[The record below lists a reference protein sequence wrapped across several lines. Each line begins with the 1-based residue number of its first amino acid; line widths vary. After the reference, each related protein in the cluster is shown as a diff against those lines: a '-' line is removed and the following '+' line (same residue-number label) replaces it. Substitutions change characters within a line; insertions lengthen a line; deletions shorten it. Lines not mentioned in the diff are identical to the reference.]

1 MPKFVRDLSNYVQQ
15 ASEAGFAF
23 LFYWLFRSLPIDISS
38 GLAGWI
44 ARNIGPKLKVS
55 MVAQQNL
62 KRAFPEITP
71 QDLKRTITEMWDNL
85 GRVVGEYPHLPIL
98 LKQGGGQRVEII
110 GAEHIDMLRDDNKP
124 GIFFMAHIGNWEFSG
139 LASEARNLPVDRVYR
154 QANNPLTEWLLRRGR
169 AGVDGPLI
177 PKGRAGAKKII
188 KSLKAG
194 NHLAML
200 VDQKMN
206 DGISVP
212 FFGIEAMTAPAIA
225 QLALRFDCPVVPVRV
240 KRLNGAYFQVIVKP
254 PLSFSPSG
262 NQKPDIHEFM
272 KLVNLEIESWI
283 RETPGQWLWVH
294 NRWPG

>member
-1 MPKFVRDLSNYVQQ
+1 MSEFSRSCANYSQKAV
-15 ASEAGFAF
+15 EAGFAF
-23 LFYWLFRSLPIDISS
+23 LFYWLFRALPIDISS
-38 GLAGWI
+38 GLAGWL

-55 MVAQQNL
+55 MVAQKNI

-71 QDLKRTITEMWDNL
+71 QDLQRTIHEMWDNL

-98 LKQGGGQRVEII
+98 LKKGFSQRIEII
-110 GAEHIDMLRDDNKP
+110 GAEHIDTLRDDNKP

-154 QANNPLTEWLLRRGR
+154 QANNPLTEWLLKRGR
-169 AGVDGPLI
+169 ASVDGALI

-188 KSLKAG
+188 KSLKSG

-240 KRLNGAYFQVIVKP
+240 KRLNGAYFQVIVNP

-262 NQKPDIHEFM
+262 DPKPDIHAIM
-272 KLVNLEIESWI
+272 HLVNLEIESWI
-283 RETPGQWLWVH
+283 RETPGQWLWLH
-294 NRWPG
+294 NRWPS